1 MTAAHRLLVEACAF
15 RPLRTLEDLE
25 AHRAWAA
32 YLLTLGHR
40 PEWLQTTIAAASAA
54 MEGA

>member
-1 MTAAHRLLVEACAF
+1 MNPAHRLLVEACAF
-15 RPLRTLEDLE
+15 RPIRTLEDLE

-40 PEWLQTTIAAASAA
+40 PEWLQTTITAAAAA
-54 MEGA
+54 LEGA